1 MASPQRAA
9 RQAAASLHLPVNTT
23 TGVRVVQYERE
34 DPLESLVA
42 EALAAAME
50 EELKTGMRQARA
62 SAGSNRS
69 PVENEGVTFQDI
81 MNFSD
86 IYRSNEE
93 YFRKLKELKAAHV
106 ETMAKL
112 EKMYQDKLNIKDIR
126 PVVIREESSSVSS
139 SSASEQNCAHPVM
152 LVTSFSEPQ
161 IGRSPSLSTT
171 SDEDLP
177 SLERETPRES
187 RMAAY
192 ARELINNMWVG
203 FSVEDYIQYDSD
215 VQRAKKTRKKPKSW
229 VPTITVPVP
238 FQMTVREQKRR
249 EEMLK
254 ARSGLES
261 RQKLPK
267 RDDDEDEAECKKKFR
282 ANPVP
287 SCLLLPLYEDL
298 VRQSE
303 ERRRTAR
310 ERSKAELLSSQK
322 PFKFIAREEQ
332 KQAVREKQLRDLFK
346 SKRKTKRFKARPV
359 PHSIY
364 RAAANDKSKEE
375 ELGRNA
381 RTQSRDREL
390 LPNSSG
396 RCRPACRHLRD
407 PQSTEKPRGRHR
419 CRCLSP
425 NDGDLPEKHPKA
437 PYSEH
442 SFQKRSTLRKQRG
455 LHESPCDSAKRQKV
469 LADVGSDEENRKET
483 CWLYL
488 SPRRKSPV
496 RGACAKPRPCQSNP
510 PMSTQSSR
518 GREQAIRKS
527 LEEKKMLEEERK
539 RILAKQKQRMKELQ
553 KLLATR
559 VKAYDSHQGLAQMSK
574 SRVNHLRKSEKARMK
589 EYWQELEERAEKLQ
603 KRPLLFERVAQRNA
617 RIAAEKRYANT
628 LKALGLPEEFVS
640 EKGRGGKVPEDFTR
654 QELRSRTSDKES
666 SYEEEKENEDE
677 NCLSDANSQDS
688 CKENTEDVKES
699 REENSED

>member
-9 RQAAASLHLPVNTT
+9 KQAAASLHLPVNTT
-23 TGVRVVQYERE
+23 TGVRVVQYERQ

-62 SAGSNRS
+62 SVGSNCS
-69 PVENEGVTFQDI
+69 PAENEGVTFQDI

-112 EKMYQDKLNIKDIR
+112 EKMYQDKLNIKDIW

-152 LVTSFSEPQ
+152 LVTSISEPQ
-161 IGRSPSLSTT
+161 IGQSPSLSTT

-203 FSVEDYIQYDSD
+203 FSIEDYIQCDSD

-249 EEMLK
+249 EEMQK

-261 RQKLPK
+261 WQKLPK

-359 PHSIY
+359 PHSVY
-364 RAAANDKSKEE
+364 RAAAKDKSKEE

-390 LPNSSG
+390 LPNSPW
-396 RCRPACRHLRD
+396 RCRPACRLLRD
-407 PQSTEKPRGRHR
+407 PQSTEKPRSRHR

-425 NDGDLPEKHPKA
+425 DDGDLPEKYPKA
-437 PYSEH
+437 PFSEH

-455 LHESPCDSAKRQKV
+455 LHEFPCDLAKRQKV
-469 LADVGSDEENRKET
+469 LADVGSDEENQKEA
-483 CWLYL
+483 CRLYL

-527 LEEKKMLEEERK
+527 
-539 RILAKQKQRMKELQ
+539 
-553 KLLATR
+553 
-559 VKAYDSHQGLAQMSK
+559 
-574 SRVNHLRKSEKARMK
+574 EKARMK
-589 EYWQELEERAEKLQ
+589 EYWQELEERDKKLQ
-603 KRPLLFERVAQRNA
+603 TRPLLFERVAQRNA
-617 RIAAEKRYANT
+617 RTAAEKRYANT
-628 LKALGLPEEFVS
+628 LKALGLSEEFVS
-640 EKGRGGKVPEDFTR
+640 EKGRGGKVSEDFTR

-666 SYEEEKENEDE
+666 SYEEERENEDG
-677 NCLSDANSQDS
+677 NYLSDANSQDS

>member
-1 MASPQRAA
+1 MASPHRAA
-9 RQAAASLHLPVNTT
+9 RLAAASLHLPVNTT
-23 TGVRVVQYERE
+23 TTGVRVVQYERQ

-50 EELKTGMRQARA
+50 EELKTGMRQERA
-62 SAGSNRS
+62 SAGSHRS

-126 PVVIREESSSVSS
+126 PVVIREDSSSVSS

-152 LVTSFSEPQ
+152 LVTSISEPQ

-203 FSVEDYIQYDSD
+203 FSIEDYIQCDSD

-249 EEMLK
+249 EEMQK

-287 SCLLLPLYEDL
+287 SCLLLPLYGDL
-298 VRQSE
+298 VRQGE

-332 KQAVREKQLRDLFK
+332 KQALREKQLRDLFK

-390 LPNSSG
+390 LPNSPG

-407 PQSTEKPRGRHR
+407 PQSTEKLRGRHR

-425 NDGDLPEKHPKA
+425 DDGDLPEKHPKA
-437 PYSEH
+437 PFSEH

-469 LADVGSDEENRKET
+469 LADVGSDEENQKET

-488 SPRRKSPV
+488 SPRQKSPV
-496 RGACAKPRPCQSNP
+496 MGACAKPRPCQRNP
-510 PMSTQSSR
+510 PMSTQTSR
-518 GREQAIRKS
+518 GREQAI
-527 LEEKKMLEEERK
+527 
-539 RILAKQKQRMKELQ
+539 
-553 KLLATR
+553 
-559 VKAYDSHQGLAQMSK
+559 
-574 SRVNHLRKSEKARMK
+574 RKSEKARMK
-589 EYWQELEERAEKLQ
+589 EYWQELEERDKKLQ
-603 KRPLLFERVAQRNA
+603 MRPLLFERVAQRNA
-617 RIAAEKRYANT
+617 RMAAEKRYANT
-628 LKALGLPEEFVS
+628 LKALGLSEEFVS
-640 EKGRGGKVPEDFTR
+640 EKGRGGKVSEDFTR

-666 SYEEEKENEDE
+666 SCEEERENEDG
-677 NCLSDANSQDS
+677 NYLSDANSQDS
-688 CKENTEDVKES
+688 CQENTEDVKES

>member
-1 MASPQRAA
+1 MASPHRAA
-9 RQAAASLHLPVNTT
+9 RQAAATLHLPVNTTT

-50 EELKTGMRQARA
+50 EELKTGVRQARA

-69 PVENEGVTFQDI
+69 PAENEGVTLQDI

-152 LVTSFSEPQ
+152 LVTSISEPQ

-203 FSVEDYIQYDSD
+203 FSVEDYIQCDSD

-249 EEMLK
+249 EEMQK

-298 VRQSE
+298 VRQTE
-303 ERRRTAR
+303 ERRRIAR

-364 RAAANDKSKEE
+364 RAAANAKSKEE

-390 LPNSSG
+390 LPNSPG

-407 PQSTEKPRGRHR
+407 PQSTEKPRSRHR

-425 NDGDLPEKHPKA
+425 DDGDLPEKHPKA
-437 PYSEH
+437 PFSEH

-483 CWLYL
+483 YWLYL
-488 SPRRKSPV
+488 PPRRKSPV
-496 RGACAKPRPCQSNP
+496 RGACAKPRPCQRNP

-527 LEEKKMLEEERK
+527 
-539 RILAKQKQRMKELQ
+539 
-553 KLLATR
+553 
-559 VKAYDSHQGLAQMSK
+559 
-574 SRVNHLRKSEKARMK
+574 EKARMK
-589 EYWQELEERAEKLQ
+589 EYWQELEERDKKLQ
-603 KRPLLFERVAQRNA
+603 TRPLLFERVAQRNA
-617 RIAAEKRYANT
+617 RTAAEKRYANT
-628 LKALGLPEEFVS
+628 LKALGLSEEFVS
-640 EKGRGGKVPEDFTR
+640 EKGRGGKVSKDFTR

-666 SYEEEKENEDE
+666 SYEEERENEDG
-677 NCLSDANSQDS
+677 NYLSDANSQDS